1 MTHLR
6 HAGKSDDNQRAALIG
21 IVHDTPFLMKSTGAP
36 G

>member
-6 HAGKSDDNQRAALIG
+6 HAGKSDDDQRAALIG
-21 IVHDTPFLMKSTGAP
+21 IVRGTPFLMKSTSAP